1 MTETI
6 YILTNPA
13 IPDLIKIGRTVNL
26 EDRLRNLSS
35 HSGVPVPFECYYA
48 CEVADS
54 QDVERR
60 LHAAFGDHRVN
71 PKREFFRIN
80 PERVQIILEALSLK
94 DVTPATDVVEDE
106 EDVETLRRAN
116 QRRSVF
122 NFSMVDVPMGAI
134 LQFIKDESVTCTVV
148 DDRQVEFEGSITS
161 LSDAARTM
169 LHRHGGK
176 LTAAHGPRY
185 WIYQNETLTERRFR
199 MESEDTEENGDI
211 R

>member
-1 MTETI
+1 MTEI
-6 YILTNPA
+6 VYILTNPA
-13 IPDLIKIGRTVNL
+13 IPDLIKIGRTINL
-26 EDRLRNLSS
+26 EERLRSLSS

-48 CEVADS
+48 CEVTDS

-60 LHAAFGDHRVN
+60 LHGAFGDHRIN

-80 PERVQIILEALSLK
+80 PERVQMILEALSLR
-94 DVTPATDVVEDE
+94 DVTPETDVVEDE

-116 QRRSVF
+116 ERRPAF
-122 NFSMVDVPMGAI
+122 KFSLVNVPVGAT
-134 LQFIKDESVTCTVV
+134 LHFIKDEEVTCSVV
-148 DDRQVEFEGSITS
+148 DDKQVEFEGSTTS

-185 WIYQNETLTERRFR
+185 WIYKNETLTERRFR
-199 MESEDTEENGDI
+199 MEEDDD
-211 R
+211 